1 MSIIFLILFE
11 NVHTLVAA
19 HVPIISKCLRFACSL
34 LYARL
39 CSFDLAQSTNT
50 KEKKRK
56 NIGRSLDDVLL
67 PQKLILTLFSCSKV
81 RHWSLSETIVC
92 SLCTKCDIHYK
103 WTIDCKLYFTLMIYW
118 FIRTFLAFYLCDSP
132 FLSLFF
138 SPSLCLHSFVRFL
151 CLAFSFRDPFSPFLV
166 FHNLSILVRIEV
178 KVHWLT
184 SCYLI

>member
-19 HVPIISKCLRFACSL
+19 HVPIISKCLLRFAWSL

-56 NIGRSLDDVLL
+56 NIGRSQDDVLL

-81 RHWSLSETIVC
+81 RHWSLSETILC

-132 FLSLFF
+132 FLSLSF
-138 SPSLCLHSFVRFL
+138 SRHLYVYTRSFVFCVLPFL
-151 CLAFSFRDPFSPFLV
+151 FEIHSLPFSYFTTC
-166 FHNLSILVRIEV
+166 LSWYEL
-178 KVHWLT
+178 K
-184 SCYLI
+184 